1 MDDFIKRLLKHRGFS
16 NNIVNAVEDRTK
28 RTSEEK
34 EMEDRLLAEAMTKE
48 MVNQMMPMFRKHL
61 EKQQKAQE
69 QKNIKKIIIPDD
81 K

>member
-1 MDDFIKRLLKHRGFS
+1 MDDFIKKLLKHRGFS
-16 NNIVNAVEDRTK
+16 NNILQAVEERTK
-28 RTSEEK
+28 RTSAEK

-61 EKQQKAQE
+61 EKQQKAKE
-69 QKNIKKIIIPDD
+69 EKNVRKIIVPDD

>member
-1 MDDFIKRLLKHRGFS
+1 MDDFIKKLLKHRGFS
-16 NNIVNAVEDRTK
+16 NNILQAVEERTK
-28 RTSEEK
+28 RTSAEK

-61 EKQQKAQE
+61 EKQQKAKE
-69 QKNIKKIIIPDD
+69 ENNVRKIIVPDD